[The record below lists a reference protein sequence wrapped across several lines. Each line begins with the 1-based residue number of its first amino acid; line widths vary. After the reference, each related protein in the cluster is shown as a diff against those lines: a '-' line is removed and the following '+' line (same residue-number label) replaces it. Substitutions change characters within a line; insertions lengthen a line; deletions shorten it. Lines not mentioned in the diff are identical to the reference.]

1 MENNASTGGTS
12 DKGPATD
19 VAIRDN
25 TVEDRFELFVNGMP
39 AGVLAYRMR
48 GEKYALLHT
57 EIDPEFEGRG
67 MGSRLIAGTLDQI
80 RTAGHSMLP
89 ICPFVLSFLQR
100 HPEYL
105 DLVSPSDRARFELP
119 AA

>member
-1 MENNASTGGTS
+1 MENNASTGPVS
-12 DKGPATD
+12 DKGPAPET
-19 VAIRDN
+19 VIRDN

-39 AGVLAYRMR
+39 AGVLAYRIQ
-48 GEKYALLHT
+48 GEKYALTHT

-67 MGSRLIAGTLDQI
+67 MGSKLISGTLDQI
-80 RTAGHSMLP
+80 RAAGHTILP

-100 HPEYL
+100 HDDYL
-105 DLVSPSDRARFELP
+105 DVVAATDRARFELP